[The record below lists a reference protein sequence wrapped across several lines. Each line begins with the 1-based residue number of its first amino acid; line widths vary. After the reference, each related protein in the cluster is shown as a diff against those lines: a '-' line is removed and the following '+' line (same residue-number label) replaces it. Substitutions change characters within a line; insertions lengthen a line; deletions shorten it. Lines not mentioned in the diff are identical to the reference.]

1 MQHTEKSKTA
11 RPLAAVRMPSEPL
24 RFPQKMQK
32 IVLWW
37 HYVWIGMI
45 VSAVLYA
52 LGLASMA
59 RLLAVIG
66 FIIIA
71 TFAHKAYRTLEHKWT
86 TSALGLLSVGITLA
100 VYFDKLEQV
109 LTTAL
114 ILIIVM
120 CIFFIIWMV
129 LLMIRSFYAKDETTS

>member
-1 MQHTEKSKTA
+1 
-11 RPLAAVRMPSEPL
+11 
-24 RFPQKMQK
+24 MQK

-37 HYVWIGMI
+37 HYVWIVMI
-45 VSAVLYA
+45 VSAVLHA
-52 LGLASMA
+52 LGLASIA

-66 FIIIA
+66 FIVIA
-71 TFAHKAYRTLEHKWT
+71 TLVHKAYRTLDHKWM
-86 TSALGLLSVGITLA
+86 TSALGLLSVGIMLA

-129 LLMIRSFYAKDETTS
+129 MLMIRSFYAKDETTS